1 MSKSINAFVRTA
13 LNAATAYGAA
23 VNGLRAELQG
33 QTAAEVRAA
42 LLEPVATF
50 YSMKPIAK
58 VRGEGFMLD
67 REDVNYEKANKA
79 LQRLTEDVCGKA
91 AAKKTDSV
99 VISPEARALL
109 EQLDALYA
117 TYPEMRA
124 VCNAYIGAA
133 MAG

>member
-1 MSKSINAFVRTA
+1 MSKSINAFVASA
-13 LNAATAYGAA
+13 LTAATAYGVA
-23 VNGLRAELQG
+23 VDGLRAALQG

-42 LLEPVATF
+42 IIEPVAAF
-50 YSMKPIAK
+50 YAVPLVDK
-58 VRGEGFMLD
+58 VRGEGVTLD
-67 REDVNYEKANKA
+67 TDAVKFEAAKKA
-79 LQRLTEDVCGKA
+79 LQRLVDDICGKT
-91 AAKKTDSV
+91 AAKKAEHVT
-99 VISPEARALL
+99 ISPEARALL